1 MGLRGD
7 SLKRKFLKRPL
18 RNYSAESKK
27 KKKAHGG
34 VVVGGLGN
42 STHNEYDV
50 GQIHNNGYPKE
61 LAAVIQI

>member
-7 SLKRKFLKRPL
+7 SLTRKFFKRSLK
-18 RNYSAESKK
+18 NYSAESK

-42 STHNEYDV
+42 SAHNEYDV